1 MKHYFLLLIL
11 LFLSGCDICDPATGG
26 RSPQIC
32 EYNPS
37 KAGADIVEQ
46 YYIANLFQ
54 EKQEWTCI
62 FNQYNDKFYFVTYF
76 DTNKYISVVNK
87 TTMQVEKN
95 ILIPFPFENIEIRDF
110 ALHNNKILFFIK
122 TEEYG
127 NALFSFDQSDNTVK
141 EITIETI
148 GIDINEINNF
158 GIDSVTGKF
167 YFRIHYDELQFFT
180 YDETNHTCSASES
193 VNTAKLI
200 NWSWSYV
207 NGLDLYNNVIYSP
220 RSYQNMAGQIRTY
233 IRIRNLSDISEKLK
247 KIDLNYLNSIYAY
260 NVLYDGEF
268 IWTITNDKN
277 CNLQLLKLK
286 LL

>member
-11 LFLSGCDICDPATGG
+11 LFLSGCDICDPAVGG

-54 EKQEWTCI
+54 EKQEWTSI
-62 FNQYNDKFYFVTYF
+62 FNLYNDKLYFVTYF

-95 ILIPFPFENIEIRDF
+95 ILIPFPFENIKIRDF

-167 YFRIHYDELQFFT
+167 YFRIHRNVLQFFT
-180 YDETNHTCSASES
+180 YDETNNTCSASES
-193 VNTAKLI
+193 VKTAKLI
-200 NWSWSYV
+200 NWSYAY
-207 NGLDLYNNVIYSP
+207 GLDLYNNVIYSP
-220 RSYQNMAGQIRTY
+220 RSYQNMVGQMRAY

-247 KIDLNYLNSIYAY
+247 EIDLNYLNSIYVY

-268 IWTITNDKN
+268 IWTITKDKN

>member
-1 MKHYFLLLIL
+1 MKHYFLLLIIP
-11 LFLSGCDICDPATGG
+11 FLSGCDICDPAAGG

-54 EKQEWTCI
+54 EKQKWTCI

-95 ILIPFPFENIEIRDF
+95 ILIPFPFENIKIRDF

-167 YFRIHYDELQFFT
+167 YFRIHHNELQFFT

-200 NWSWSYV
+200 NWSYV
-207 NGLDLYNNVIYSP
+207 NDLDLYNNVIYSP
-220 RSYQNMAGQIRTY
+220 RSYQNMAGQMRAY
-233 IRIRNLSDISEKLK
+233 IRIRNLSDISEDLK
-247 KIDLNYLNSIYAY
+247 EIDLNYLNSIYVY
-260 NVLYDGEF
+260 NVSYDGEF
-268 IWTITNDKN
+268 IWTITKDKN

>member
-11 LFLSGCDICDPATGG
+11 LFLSGCDICDPAVGG

-54 EKQEWTCI
+54 EKQEWTSI
-62 FNQYNDKFYFVTYF
+62 FNLYNDKLYFVTYF

-95 ILIPFPFENIEIRDF
+95 ILIPFPFENIKIRDF

-158 GIDSVTGKF
+158 GIDSITGKF
-167 YFRIHYDELQFFT
+167 YFRIHRNVLQFFT
-180 YDETNHTCSASES
+180 YDETNNTCSASES
-193 VNTAKLI
+193 VKTAKLI
-200 NWSWSYV
+200 NWSYAY
-207 NGLDLYNNVIYSP
+207 GLDLYNNVIYSP
-220 RSYQNMAGQIRTY
+220 RSYQNMVGQMRAY

-247 KIDLNYLNSIYAY
+247 EIDLNYLNSIYVY

-268 IWTITNDKN
+268 IWTITKDKN

>member
-11 LFLSGCDICDPATGG
+11 LFLSGCDICDPAVGG

-62 FNQYNDKFYFVTYF
+62 FNQYNDKLYFVTYF

-95 ILIPFPFENIEIRDF
+95 ILIPFPFENIKIRDF

-167 YFRIHYDELQFFT
+167 YFRIHRNVLQFFT
-180 YDETNHTCSASES
+180 YDETNNTCSASES

-200 NWSWSYV
+200 NWNFGYS
-207 NGLDLYNNVIYSP
+207 LDLYNNVIYSP
-220 RSYQNMAGQIRTY
+220 RSYQNMVGQMRAY
-233 IRIRNLSDISEKLK
+233 IRIRNLSDINEELK
-247 KIDLNYLNSIYAY
+247 EIDLNYLNSIYVY

-268 IWTITNDKN
+268 VWVITGNKN
-277 CNLQLLKLK
+277 ENNQLLKLK

>member
-1 MKHYFLLLIL
+1 MKHYLLLLII
-11 LFLSGCDICDPATGG
+11 LFLSGCDICDPAAGG

-62 FNQYNDKFYFVTYF
+62 FNQYNDKLYFVTYF

-95 ILIPFPFENIEIRDF
+95 ILIPFPFENIKIRDF

-158 GIDSVTGKF
+158 GIDSVTSKF
-167 YFRIHYDELQFFT
+167 YFRIHRNVLQFFT
-180 YDETNHTCSASES
+180 YDETNNTCSASES
-193 VNTAKLI
+193 VKTAKLI
-200 NWSWSYV
+200 NWSYAY
-207 NGLDLYNNVIYSP
+207 GLDLYNNVIYSP
-220 RSYQNMAGQIRTY
+220 RSYQNMVGQMRAY
-233 IRIRNLSDISEKLK
+233 IRIRNLSAISEKLK
-247 KIDLNYLNSIYAY
+247 EIDLNYLNSIYVY

-268 IWTITNDKN
+268 IWTITKDKN

>member
-1 MKHYFLLLIL
+1 
-11 LFLSGCDICDPATGG
+11 LSGCDICDPAAGG

-62 FNQYNDKFYFVTYF
+62 FNQYNDKLYFVTYF

-95 ILIPFPFENIEIRDF
+95 ILIPFPFENIKIRDF

-167 YFRIHYDELQFFT
+167 YFRIHRNVLQFFT
-180 YDETNHTCSASES
+180 YDETNNTCSASES
-193 VNTAKLI
+193 VKTAKLI
-200 NWSWSYV
+200 NWDYGY
-207 NGLDLYNNVIYSP
+207 NLDLYNNVIYSP
-220 RSYQNMAGQIRTY
+220 RSYQNMVGQMRAY
-233 IRIRNLSDISEKLK
+233 IRIRNLSDINEELK
-247 KIDLNYLNSIYAY
+247 EIDLNYLNSIYVY

-268 IWTITNDKN
+268 IWTITKDKN

>member
-11 LFLSGCDICDPATGG
+11 LFLSGCDICDPAVGG

-62 FNQYNDKFYFVTYF
+62 FNQYNDKLYFVTYF

-167 YFRIHYDELQFFT
+167 YFRIHHNELQFFT

-200 NWSWSYV
+200 NWNFGYS
-207 NGLDLYNNVIYSP
+207 LDLYNNVIYS
-220 RSYQNMAGQIRTY
+220 SYIFQNMSANMYAY
-233 IRIRNLSDISEKLK
+233 ILMCNLSDINEELK
-247 KIDLNYLNSIYAY
+247 EIDLNYLNSIYVY

-268 IWTITNDKN
+268 IWTITKDKN

>member
-148 GIDINEINNF
+148 GIDINEIDNF
-158 GIDSVTGKF
+158 GIDSITGKF
-167 YFRIHYDELQFFT
+167 YFGLHHNELQFFT
-180 YDETNHTCSASES
+180 YDETNNTCSASES

-200 NWSWSYV
+200 NWNFGYSLAVFTDSLAEQVLLVSSYV
-207 NGLDLYNNVIYSP
+207 
-220 RSYQNMAGQIRTY
+220 
-233 IRIRNLSDISEKLK
+233 
-247 KIDLNYLNSIYAY
+247 
-260 NVLYDGEF
+260 
-268 IWTITNDKN
+268 KN
-277 CNLQLLKLK
+277 
-286 LL
+286 

>member
-37 KAGADIVEQ
+37 KAGAYIVEQ

-167 YFRIHYDELQFFT
+167 YFRIHRNVLQFFT

-193 VNTAKLI
+193 VKTAKLI
-200 NWSWSYV
+200 NWSYAY
-207 NGLDLYNNVIYSP
+207 GLDLYNNVIYSP

>member
-11 LFLSGCDICDPATGG
+11 LFLSGCDICDPAAGG

-54 EKQEWTCI
+54 EKQEWTSI
-62 FNQYNDKFYFVTYF
+62 FNQYNDKLYFVTYF

-95 ILIPFPFENIEIRDF
+95 ILIPFPFENIKIRDF

-141 EITIETI
+141 EITIETL

-158 GIDSVTGKF
+158 GIDCVTGKF
-167 YFRIHYDELQFFT
+167 YFRIHF
-180 YDETNHTCSASES
+180 
-193 VNTAKLI
+193 
-200 NWSWSYV
+200 
-207 NGLDLYNNVIYSP
+207 
-220 RSYQNMAGQIRTY
+220 
-233 IRIRNLSDISEKLK
+233 
-247 KIDLNYLNSIYAY
+247 
-260 NVLYDGEF
+260 
-268 IWTITNDKN
+268 
-277 CNLQLLKLK
+277 
-286 LL
+286 

>member
-1 MKHYFLLLIL
+1 MKHYLLLLIL
-11 LFLSGCDICDPATGG
+11 LFLSGCDICDPAVGG

-95 ILIPFPFENIEIRDF
+95 ILIPFPFENIKIRDF

-167 YFRIHYDELQFFT
+167 YFRIHRNVLQFFT
-180 YDETNHTCSASES
+180 YDETNNTCSASES
-193 VNTAKLI
+193 VKTAKLI
-200 NWSWSYV
+200 NWSYAY
-207 NGLDLYNNVIYSP
+207 GLDLYNNVIYSP
-220 RSYQNMAGQIRTY
+220 RSYQNMVGQIRTY

>member
-1 MKHYFLLLIL
+1 MKHYLLLLIIPFAFFSCCFGL
-11 LFLSGCDICDPATGG
+11 CDPTDVRGK
-26 RSPQIC
+26 QIC

-62 FNQYNDKFYFVTYF
+62 FNQYNDKLYFVTYF

-167 YFRIHYDELQFFT
+167 YFRIHRNVLQFFT
-180 YDETNHTCSASES
+180 YDETNNTCSASES
-193 VNTAKLI
+193 VKTAKLI
-200 NWSWSYV
+200 NWSYAY
-207 NGLDLYNNVIYSP
+207 GLDLYNNVIYSP
-220 RSYQNMAGQIRTY
+220 RSYQNMVGQMRAY
-233 IRIRNLSDISEKLK
+233 IRIRNLSDISEDLK
-247 KIDLNYLNSIYAY
+247 EIDLNYLNSIYVY
-260 NVLYDGEF
+260 NVSYDGEF
-268 IWTITNDKN
+268 IWTITKDKN

>member
-1 MKHYFLLLIL
+1 M
-11 LFLSGCDICDPATGG
+11 SGCDICDPATGG

-141 EITIETI
+141 EITIETL

-158 GIDSVTGKF
+158 GIDCVTGKF

-180 YDETNHTCSASES
+180 YDETNNTCSVSES

-200 NWSWSYV
+200 NWDYRCD
-207 NGLDLYNNVIYSP
+207 LYLYNNVIYSP
-220 RSYQNMAGQIRTY
+220 RSYQNMVGQIRTY

>member
-1 MKHYFLLLIL
+1 MKHYILLLIIPFVFFSCCFGL
-11 LFLSGCDICDPATGG
+11 CDPTDVRGK
-26 RSPQIC
+26 QIC

-62 FNQYNDKFYFVTYF
+62 FNQYNDKLYFVTYF

-95 ILIPFPFENIEIRDF
+95 ILIPFPFENIKIRDF

-148 GIDINEINNF
+148 GIDINEIDNF
-158 GIDSVTGKF
+158 GIDSITGKF
-167 YFRIHYDELQFFT
+167 YFGLHHNELQFFT
-180 YDETNHTCSASES
+180 YDETNNTCSASES

-200 NWSWSYV
+200 NWNFGYS
-207 NGLDLYNNVIYSP
+207 LDLYNNVVYS
-220 RSYQNMAGQIRTY
+220 SYIFQNMSANMYAY
-233 IRIRNLSDISEKLK
+233 ILMCNLSDINEELK
-247 KIDLNYLNSIYAY
+247 EIDLNYLNSIYVY

-268 IWTITNDKN
+268 IWTITKDKN

>member
-1 MKHYFLLLIL
+1 MKHYFLLLIIP
-11 LFLSGCDICDPATGG
+11 FLSGCDICDPAAGG

-54 EKQEWTCI
+54 EKQKWTCI

-95 ILIPFPFENIEIRDF
+95 ILIPFPFENIKIRDF

-141 EITIETI
+141 EITVETI

-167 YFRIHYDELQFFT
+167 YFRIHHNELQFFT

-200 NWSWSYV
+200 NWSYV
-207 NGLDLYNNVIYSP
+207 NDLDLYNNVIYSP
-220 RSYQNMAGQIRTY
+220 RSYQNMAGQMRAY
-233 IRIRNLSDISEKLK
+233 IRIRNLSDISEDLK
-247 KIDLNYLNSIYAY
+247 EIDLNYLNSIYVY
-260 NVLYDGEF
+260 NVSYDGEF
-268 IWTITNDKN
+268 IWTITKDKN

>member
-1 MKHYFLLLIL
+1 MF
-11 LFLSGCDICDPATGG
+11 F
-26 RSPQIC
+26 
-32 EYNPS
+32 
-37 KAGADIVEQ
+37 
-46 YYIANLFQ
+46 
-54 EKQEWTCI
+54 
-62 FNQYNDKFYFVTYF
+62 
-76 DTNKYISVVNK
+76 
-87 TTMQVEKN
+87 
-95 ILIPFPFENIEIRDF
+95 IPFPFENIKILDF

-158 GIDSVTGKF
+158 GIDSITGKF

-180 YDETNHTCSASES
+180 YDETNNTCSASES

-200 NWSWSYV
+200 NWDY
-207 NGLDLYNNVIYSP
+207 GYDLDLYNNVIYSP
-220 RSYQNMAGQIRTY
+220 RSYQNMVGQMRAY
-233 IRIRNLSDISEKLK
+233 IRIRNLSDISEDLK
-247 KIDLNYLNSIYAY
+247 EIDLNYLNSIYVY
-260 NVLYDGEF
+260 NVSYDGEF
-268 IWTITNDKN
+268 IWTITKDKN

>member
-11 LFLSGCDICDPATGG
+11 LFLSGCDICDPAAGG

-62 FNQYNDKFYFVTYF
+62 FNQYNDKLYFVTYF

-268 IWTITNDKN
+268 IWTITKDKN

>member
-158 GIDSVTGKF
+158 GIDCVTGKF

-180 YDETNHTCSASES
+180 YDETNNTCSVSES

-200 NWSWSYV
+200 NWDYRCD
-207 NGLDLYNNVIYSP
+207 LYLYNNVIYSP
-220 RSYQNMAGQIRTY
+220 RSYQNMVGQIRTY

>member
-11 LFLSGCDICDPATGG
+11 LFLSGCDICDPAAGG
-26 RSPQIC
+26 RSPQMC

-141 EITIETI
+141 EIIIETL

-158 GIDSVTGKF
+158 GIDCVTGKF
-167 YFRIHYDELQFFT
+167 YFRIHYYELQFFT
-180 YDETNHTCSASES
+180 YDETNNTCSASES
-193 VNTAKLI
+193 VKTAKLI
-200 NWSWSYV
+200 NWSYAY
-207 NGLDLYNNVIYSP
+207 GLDLYNNVIYSP
-220 RSYQNMAGQIRTY
+220 CSYQNMVGQMRAY
-233 IRIRNLSDISEKLK
+233 IRIRNLSDISEDLK
-247 KIDLNYLNSIYAY
+247 EIDLNYLNSIYVY

-277 CNLQLLKLK
+277 ENNQLLKLK

>member
-62 FNQYNDKFYFVTYF
+62 FNQYNDKLYFVTYF

-95 ILIPFPFENIEIRDF
+95 ILIPFPFENIKIRDF

-141 EITIETI
+141 EIIIETL
-148 GIDINEINNF
+148 GIDINKIDNF
-158 GIDSVTGKF
+158 GIDCVTGKF

-180 YDETNHTCSASES
+180 YDETNNTCSVSES

-200 NWSWSYV
+200 YWDYRCD
-207 NGLDLYNNVIYSP
+207 LDLYNNVIYSP
-220 RSYQNMAGQIRTY
+220 RSYQNMVGQIRTY

-247 KIDLNYLNSIYAY
+247 KIDLNYLNSIYVY